1 MAATQYAANLTRTH
15 WGSDTA
21 DLDIHLE
28 AYEGDIEGSFRIESL
43 FRSSGLTNFKTVA
56 GRSNTWR
63 GDRVGGATVKGRK
76 SGETLDS
83 TRIVNE
89 KLLITVDTTSY
100 IRTPVDYQDD
110 WTAPDFQ
117 GEYSAEH
124 GSAHAK
130 AFDQAHVI
138 QLIKAGAWVA
148 PASLAAS
155 GAFSDGISKTMTG
168 YAAAIALGTTAGN
181 QTAAD
186 LIVKAHKETL
196 ATFVKR
202 DLGGGLTEFVTLMD
216 PDTFTVL
223 LDHQK
228 LMNVDFQG
236 GSGNGSGQDASAN
249 DFAKRRIAYLNG
261 IRVIET
267 PRFPTAA
274 IASHFLGPA
283 FNVSA
288 AEAKAKWIVF
298 HPRKTLVTVEAQGM
312 VVRVWDDK
320 DNFAN
325 VLDSYTM
332 YTVGLKRGDAV
343 AVGFTD

>member
-1 MAATQYAANLTRTH
+1 MANTPYNATMSRPH
-15 WGSDTA
+15 WSGSNA

-28 AYEGDIEGSFRIESL
+28 VYEGDIEGSFRVESL

-63 GDRVGGATVKGRK
+63 GDRIGGATVKGRK
-76 SGETLDS
+76 AGEALDP
-83 TRIVNE
+83 TRIVSE

-100 IRTPVDYQDD
+100 IRTPIDYQDD

-117 GEYSAEH
+117 AEYSAEH

-130 AFDQAHVI
+130 AFDQAHLI
-138 QLIKAGAWVA
+138 QLIKAGTWAA
-148 PASLAAS
+148 PASLKAS
-155 GAFSDGISKTMTG
+155 GAFYDGISTVMTG
-168 YAAAIALGTTAGN
+168 YAA
-181 QTAAD
+181 QTDAELKAD
-186 LIVKAHKETL
+186 LIVKHHKNAL

-202 DLGGGLTEFVTLMD
+202 DLGGSLAEFVTLME
-216 PDTFTVL
+216 PDAFNVL
-223 LDHQK
+223 LDHKK

-236 GSGNGSGQDASAN
+236 GNGDN
-249 DFAKRRIAYLNG
+249 DFAARRVGWLNG

-274 IASHFLGPA
+274 IAAHFLGPA

-288 AEAKAKWIVF
+288 AEAKARVVIF

-312 VVRVWDDK
+312 VARVWDDK
-320 DNFAN
+320 ENFAN

-332 YTVGLKRGDAV
+332 YTVGLKRGDCV
-343 AVGFTD
+343 AVLSTD

>member
-1 MAATQYAANLTRTH
+1 MANTPYNATMSRPH
-15 WGSDTA
+15 WSGSNA

-28 AYEGDIEGSFRIESL
+28 VYEGDIEGSFRVESL

-76 SGETLDS
+76 AGEALDP

-100 IRTPVDYQDD
+100 IRTPIDYQDD

-117 GEYSAEH
+117 AEYSAEH

-130 AFDQAHVI
+130 AFDQAHLI
-138 QLIKAGAWVA
+138 QLIKAGTWAA
-148 PASLAAS
+148 PASLKAS
-155 GAFSDGISKTMTG
+155 GAFYDGISTVMTG
-168 YAAAIALGTTAGN
+168 YAA
-181 QTAAD
+181 QTDAELKAD
-186 LIVKAHKETL
+186 LIVKHHKNAL

-202 DLGGGLTEFVTLMD
+202 DLGGSLAEFVTLIE
-216 PDTFTVL
+216 PDTFNVL
-223 LDHQK
+223 LDHKK

-236 GSGNGSGQDASAN
+236 GNGDN
-249 DFAKRRIAYLNG
+249 DFAARRVGWLNG

-274 IASHFLGPA
+274 IAAHFLGPA

-288 AEAKAKWIVF
+288 AEAKARVVIF

-312 VVRVWDDK
+312 VARVWDDK
-320 DNFAN
+320 ENFAN

-332 YTVGLKRGDAV
+332 YTVGLKRGDCV
-343 AVGFTD
+343 AVLSTD

>member
-1 MAATQYAANLTRTH
+1 MPNTPYSATMSRPNWA
-15 WGSDTA
+15 GSNA

-28 AYEGDIEGSFRIESL
+28 AYEGDIEGSFRVESL

-76 SGETLDS
+76 AGEALDP

-117 GEYSAEH
+117 AEYSAEH

-130 AFDQAHVI
+130 AFDQAHLI
-138 QLIKAGAWVA
+138 QLIKAGSWVA
-148 PASLAAS
+148 PTSLKNS
-155 GAFSDGISKTMTG
+155 GAFFDGINITMAG
-168 YAAAIALGTTAGN
+168 YAA
-181 QTAAD
+181 QTDAELKAD
-186 LIVKAHKETL
+186 LIVQNHKNAL
-196 ATFVKR
+196 ASFVKR
-202 DLGGGLTEFVTLMD
+202 DLGGSLSEFVTLIE
-216 PDTFTVL
+216 PDTFNVL
-223 LDHQK
+223 LDHKK

-236 GSGNGSGQDASAN
+236 GMGDNN
-249 DFAKRRIAYLNG
+249 FAARRIGWLNG

-267 PRFPTAA
+267 PRFPTTA

-288 AEAKAKWIVF
+288 AEAKARVVIF
-298 HPRKTLVTVEAQGM
+298 HPKKTLVTVEAQGM
-312 VVRVWDDK
+312 VARMWDDQE
-320 DNFAN
+320 NFAN

-332 YTVGLKRGDAV
+332 YTVGLKRGDCV
-343 AVGFTD
+343 AVLSTD

>member
-1 MAATQYAANLTRTH
+1 MANTPYNATMSRAH
-15 WGSDTA
+15 WAGSNA

-28 AYEGDIEGSFRIESL
+28 AYEGDIEGSFRVESL

-76 SGETLDS
+76 AGEALDP

-100 IRTPVDYQDD
+100 IRTPIDYQDD

-117 GEYSAEH
+117 AEYSAEH

-130 AFDQAHVI
+130 AFDQAHLI
-138 QLIKAGAWVA
+138 QLIKAGTWVA
-148 PASLAAS
+148 PASLKAS
-155 GAFSDGISKTMTG
+155 GAFFDGINVTMTG
-168 YAAAIALGTTAGN
+168 YAA
-181 QTAAD
+181 QTDAELKAD
-186 LIVKAHKETL
+186 MIVKNHKDAL

-202 DLGGGLTEFVTLMD
+202 DLGGSLAEFVTLIE
-216 PDTFTVL
+216 PDTFNVL
-223 LDHQK
+223 LDHKK

-236 GSGNGSGQDASAN
+236 GNGDN
-249 DFAKRRIAYLNG
+249 NFAARRVGWLNG

-267 PRFPTAA
+267 PRFPTSA
-274 IASHFLGPA
+274 IAAHFLGPA
-283 FNVSA
+283 FNVTA
-288 AEAKAKWIVF
+288 AEAKARVVIF
-298 HPRKTLVTVEAQGM
+298 HPKKTLVTVEAQGM
-312 VVRVWDDK
+312 VARVWDDK
-320 DNFAN
+320 ENFAN

-332 YTVGLKRGDAV
+332 YTVGLKRGDCV
-343 AVGFTD
+343 AVLNTD

>member
-1 MAATQYAANLTRTH
+1 MADTKYKATMSRGH
-15 WGSDTA
+15 WAGSAA

-28 AYEGDIEGSFRIESL
+28 AYEGDIEGSFRVESL

-63 GDRVGGATVKGRK
+63 GDRIGGATVKGRK
-76 SGETLDS
+76 AGEALDP

-100 IRTPVDYQDD
+100 IRTPIDYQDD

-117 GEYSAEH
+117 AEYSAEH

-130 AFDQAHVI
+130 AFDQAHLI
-138 QLIKAGAWVA
+138 QLIKAGTWAA
-148 PASLAAS
+148 PASLKAS
-155 GAFSDGISKTMTG
+155 GAFYDGISTVMTG
-168 YAAAIALGTTAGN
+168 YAA
-181 QTAAD
+181 QTDAELKAD
-186 LIVKAHKETL
+186 LIVKHHKNAL

-202 DLGGGLTEFVTLMD
+202 DLGGSLAEFVTLIE
-216 PDTFTVL
+216 PDTFNVL
-223 LDHQK
+223 LDHKK

-236 GSGNGSGQDASAN
+236 GNGDN
-249 DFAKRRIAYLNG
+249 DFAARRVGWLNG

-274 IASHFLGPA
+274 IAAHFLGPA

-288 AEAKAKWIVF
+288 AEAKARVVIF

-312 VVRVWDDK
+312 VARVWDDK
-320 DNFAN
+320 ENFAN

-332 YTVGLKRGDAV
+332 YTVGLKRGDCV
-343 AVGFTD
+343 AVLSTD

>member
-1 MAATQYAANLTRTH
+1 MANTPYSATMSRPNWA
-15 WGSDTA
+15 GSNA
-21 DLDIHLE
+21 DIDIHLE
-28 AYEGDIEGSFRIESL
+28 AYEGDIEGSFRVESL

-76 SGETLDS
+76 AGEALDP

-117 GEYSAEH
+117 AEYSAEH

-130 AFDQAHVI
+130 AFDQAHLI
-138 QLIKAGAWVA
+138 QLIKAGSWVA
-148 PASLAAS
+148 PDSLKAS
-155 GAFSDGISKTMTG
+155 GAFFDGINTTMTG
-168 YAAAIALGTTAGN
+168 YAA
-181 QTAAD
+181 QTDAELKSD
-186 LIVKAHKETL
+186 LIVKNHKDAL

-202 DLGGGLTEFVTLMD
+202 DLGGSLSEFVTLIE
-216 PDTFTVL
+216 PDTFNVL
-223 LDHQK
+223 LDHKK

-236 GSGNGSGQDASAN
+236 GMGDNS
-249 DFAKRRIAYLNG
+249 FAARRIGWLNG

-267 PRFPTAA
+267 PRFPTTA

-283 FNVSA
+283 FNVTA
-288 AEAKAKWIVF
+288 NEAKARVVIF
-298 HPRKTLVTVEAQGM
+298 HPKKTLVTVEAQGM
-312 VVRVWDDK
+312 VARVWDDK
-320 DNFAN
+320 ENFAN

-332 YTVGLKRGDAV
+332 YTVGLKRGDCV
-343 AVGFTD
+343 AVLSTD

>member
-1 MAATQYAANLTRTH
+1 MAATEYAAASYSRPH
-15 WGSDTA
+15 WGGTDA

-28 AYEGDIEGSFRIESL
+28 AYEGDIEGSFRVESL

-56 GRSNTWR
+56 GKTNTWR

-76 SGETLDS
+76 SGEALDPS
-83 TRIVNE
+83 RIVNE

-117 GEYSAEH
+117 AEYSAEH
-124 GSAHAK
+124 GTAHAK
-130 AFDQAHVI
+130 SFDQAHLI
-138 QLIKAGAWVA
+138 QLIKAGTWQA
-148 PASLAAS
+148 PASLKAS
-155 GAFSDGISKTMTG
+155 GAFYDGIALTLTG
-168 YAAAIALGTTAGN
+168 YAAAIALGTSAGN
-181 QTAAD
+181 ETAAD
-186 LIVKAHKETL
+186 ILVMKHKEAL

-202 DLGGGLTEFVTLMD
+202 DLGGSLAEFVTLIE
-216 PDTFTVL
+216 PDTFNIL
-223 LDHQK
+223 LDHKK

-236 GSGNGSGQDASAN
+236 TDMGVGNN
-249 DFAKRRIAYLNG
+249 FAQRRIAWLNG
-261 IRVIET
+261 IKVIET

-274 IASHFLGPA
+274 IPAHILGPA
-283 FNVSA
+283 FNVTA
-288 AEAKAKWIVF
+288 TEAKARMVIF

-320 DNFAN
+320 ENFAN

-343 AVGFTD
+343 AVLSTD